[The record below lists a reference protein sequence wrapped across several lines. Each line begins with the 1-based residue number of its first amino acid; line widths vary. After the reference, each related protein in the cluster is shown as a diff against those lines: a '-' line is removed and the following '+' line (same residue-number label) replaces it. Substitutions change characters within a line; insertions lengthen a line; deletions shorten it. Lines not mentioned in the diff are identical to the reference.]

1 MSFVEA
7 SANFCTPERP
17 DDKKSSLETPEPKP
31 ESLGASPTV
40 VGQALRWACTARH
53 SAKPC
58 FILYREPFHG
68 AVLCWR
74 RPEVPSSDQVLGLAA
89 GLKHE
94 SAPFDAKGLQSG
106 SRPFPESLAE
116 GAYLLACWRLAARS
130 VCFNVAN
137 QVSAEPS
144 K

>member
-1 MSFVEA
+1 M
-7 SANFCTPERP
+7 
-17 DDKKSSLETPEPKP
+17 
-31 ESLGASPTV
+31 
-40 VGQALRWACTARH
+40 
-53 SAKPC
+53 
-58 FILYREPFHG
+58 
-68 AVLCWR
+68 
-74 RPEVPSSDQVLGLAA
+74 PSSDQVLGLAA

-144 K
+144 KRRLDQVHWLPLPLAPAKEAHESKP